1 MVRLFSLCSFLSLFH
16 FLSFSM
22 PFALTAMNI
31 HIICVLDIGILSIVF
46 LLDFVDGTPLIT
58 L

>member
-1 MVRLFSLCSFLSLFH
+1 MFFFLSLFH
-16 FLSFSM
+16 FLSFLYAITLS
-22 PFALTAMNI
+22 AIHI
-31 HIICVLDIGILSIVF
+31 HIICVLDIGILSIAF